1 MIFKERPQYSQ
12 KINIFFSVEIKVW
25 NPMEAP
31 RESVS
36 NHERRALSYPSCLP
50 IWFSFCMFHIAR
62 ECMNE
67 WVNDIGDKEHMGAT

>member
-1 MIFKERPQYSQ
+1 
-12 KINIFFSVEIKVW
+12 
-25 NPMEAP
+25 MEAP

-67 WVNDIGDKEHMGAT
+67 WVNDIGDKEHMGVT